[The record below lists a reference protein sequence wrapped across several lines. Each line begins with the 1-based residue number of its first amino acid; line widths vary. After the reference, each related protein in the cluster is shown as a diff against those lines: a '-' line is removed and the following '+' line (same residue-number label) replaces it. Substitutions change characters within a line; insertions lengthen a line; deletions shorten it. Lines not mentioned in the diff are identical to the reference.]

1 MIGGV
6 FKGESTSGEIIQG
19 RRAGN
24 QAAADS
30 AGFEI
35 ADEQG
40 HSLAIHWENP
50 PCHAWPANGPRRI
63 RPPPD
68 TWLIL
73 GLPIGEESLT

>member
-40 HSLAIHWENP
+40 HSLAIHWEKP
-50 PCHAWPANGPRRI
+50 ALPCMAGQWPAADSPAA
-63 RPPPD
+63 
-68 TWLIL
+68 
-73 GLPIGEESLT
+73 